1 MAWADTRADGT
12 DYPHTRFRLKSGG
25 GDRQSVHIG
34 CVWRYDAPPSAGGA
48 LWHRHCDPTS
58 CGSLF
63 ATDDKPHPVQDT
75 LLAVTLV
82 LGAVSFITAMFHHLH
97 LLSSWTGLVGILTGA
112 YGQFISETT
121 RERFGL
127 IVGLGASAVG
137 FFLGMAHGGLF
148 GGLIG

>member
-1 MAWADTRADGT
+1 MAQTMRPNIA
-12 DYPHTRFRLKSGG
+12 
-25 GDRQSVHIG
+25 
-34 CVWRYDAPPSAGGA
+34 
-48 LWHRHCDPTS
+48 
-58 CGSLF
+58 GSLF
-63 ATDDKPHPVQDT
+63 ATDHKPHPLQDT

-82 LGAVSFITAMFHHLH
+82 LGVVSFVTAMFHHLH

-127 IVGLGASAVG
+127 IVGLGASGVG

-148 GGLIG
+148 G